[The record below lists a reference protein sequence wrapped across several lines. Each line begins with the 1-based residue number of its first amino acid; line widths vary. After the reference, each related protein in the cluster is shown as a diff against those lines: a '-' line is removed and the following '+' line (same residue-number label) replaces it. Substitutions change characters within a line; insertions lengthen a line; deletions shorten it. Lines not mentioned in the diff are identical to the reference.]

1 MKEIKYQ
8 VYHKPT
14 KTIQA
19 VAVIDFN
26 NRVLDT
32 YGIDEPIY
40 DIPFEDVEWREYIG
54 KTDIKS
60 TKIHTRD
67 IVRDHEPDPR
77 LKGKKLIGVIGYEQT
92 GFVINWK
99 GEELGITD
107 YFSDYLEVIGNIDQ
121 NPGLLNEN

>member
-14 KTIQA
+14 KTIQV

-40 DIPFEDVEWREYIG
+40 DIPFEDVEWREYISKKDKLG
-54 KTDIKS
+54 SDIY
-60 TKIHTRD
+60 TRD
-67 IVRDHEPDPR
+67 IIRYGDYESGQLVNKVMLIQWEEKHYNRQFEP
-77 LKGKKLIGVIGYEQT
+77 IGFHLPYA
-92 GFVINWK
+92 
-99 GEELGITD
+99 ELE
-107 YFSDYLEVIGNIDQ
+107 LVGNIDQ
-121 NPGLLNEN
+121 NPELLNEN